1 MIKTPVILLIFTLLL
16 GAGEVKAQS
25 QQLDFRPVST
35 ALNDAGSISIT
46 PSGLIYIV
54 ETNRHR
60 MLVLSSDGE
69 RIDSLGSQ
77 GRGDYRFNR
86 PVSIDATNGL
96 KIYVADRNNGRVQLF
111 DRRLQYLSSITSD
124 KIDNRNR
131 FQPAQLVVSK
141 IGDLIV
147 YDSDQHL
154 IHIFD
159 PNGNYSRA
167 IDLRRYQIGSNLQ
180 LKISDSILL
189 FYDPDQ
195 GVIHRFSVDGG
206 YLNFIGGF
214 KDAMSIY
221 GSDSNIWAVY
231 ADRIVRHT
239 RRGEPVQTY
248 KFNQSLPV
256 KDLSIFENTVFLL
269 TARQLLKADLQ

>member
-1 MIKTPVILLIFTLLL
+1 MLALQFGV
-16 GAGEVKAQS
+16 AEVMAQPL
-25 QQLDFRPVST
+25 QLDFCPVST
-35 ALNDAGSISIT
+35 PLDGAVSISTT
-46 PSGLIYIV
+46 PTGLLYIA

-60 MLVLSSDGE
+60 MLILTSEGGRV
-69 RIDSLGSQ
+69 DSLGSQ
-77 GRGDYRFNR
+77 GGGDYRFDR

-111 DRRLQYLSSITSD
+111 DKRLQYLSSITSD

-131 FQPAQLVVSK
+131 FQPAQLVASK

-147 YDSDQHL
+147 YDADQHQ
-154 IHIFD
+154 IYIFD
-159 PNGNYSRA
+159 PNGNYSRE
-167 IDLRRYQIGSNLQ
+167 INLRRYRVGSNLQ
-180 LKISDSILL
+180 MKISDSVLL
-189 FYDPDQ
+189 LYDPDQ

-214 KDAMSIY
+214 NDALAIY

-231 ADRIVRHT
+231 ADRLVEHT

-248 KFNQSLPV
+248 RLNQSLPV

-269 TARQLLKADLQ
+269 TANQLFKADLQ

>member
-1 MIKTPVILLIFTLLL
+1 MIKTPVILLIIALFLK
-16 GAGEVKAQS
+16 AGEVKAQS
-25 QQLDFRPVST
+25 LQLDFRPVST

-54 ETNRHR
+54 ETDRHR

-69 RIDSLGSQ
+69 RVDSVGSQ
-77 GRGDYRFNR
+77 GRGDYRFDR

-124 KIDNRNR
+124 KIDNRNL
-131 FQPAQLVVSK
+131 FLPSQLVVSK

-147 YDSDQHL
+147 YDADQHL
-154 IHIFD
+154 VHIFD
-159 PNGNYSRA
+159 PNGNYSRE
-167 IDLRRYQIGSNLQ
+167 IDLRRHQIGSNLQ
-180 LKISDSILL
+180 MEISDSVLL
-189 FYDPDQ
+189 LYDIDQ

-214 KDAMSIY
+214 NDAGSIF
-221 GSDSNIWAVY
+221 GSESSIWAVY
-231 ADRIVRHT
+231 PDHLIKYT
-239 RRGEPVQTY
+239 RQGVPIQSY
-248 KFNQSLPV
+248 KIRQSLPA
-256 KDLSIFENTVFLL
+256 KDFSIFENTVFLL
-269 TARQLLKADLQ
+269 TAGQLFKADI

>member
-1 MIKTPVILLIFTLLL
+1 MLALQL
-16 GAGEVKAQS
+16 GAAEVMAQPL
-25 QQLDFRPVST
+25 QLDFRPVST
-35 ALNDAGSISIT
+35 PLDGALSISTT
-46 PSGLIYIV
+46 PTGLLYIA

-60 MLVLSSDGE
+60 MLILTSEGE
-69 RIDSLGSQ
+69 RVDSLGSQ
-77 GRGDYRFNR
+77 GGGDYRFNR

-131 FQPAQLVVSK
+131 FQPAQLVASK

-147 YDSDQHL
+147 YDADQHQ

-159 PNGNYSRA
+159 PNGNYSRK
-167 IDLRRYQIGSNLQ
+167 IDLRRHRVGSNLQ
-180 LKISDSILL
+180 MKMSDSVLL
-189 FYDPDQ
+189 LYDSDQ

-214 KDAMSIY
+214 NDALAIY

-231 ADRIVRHT
+231 ADRLVEHT
-239 RRGEPVQTY
+239 RRGERVQTY
-248 KFNQSLPV
+248 RLNQSLPV
-256 KDLSIFENTVFLL
+256 NDLSIFENTVFLL
-269 TARQLLKADLQ
+269 TANQLFKADLQ